1 MNGLLPEVIRDAVEA
16 KSLYGA
22 STSFGLVSL
31 ALLVILLVESEGLRV
46 ARTRSTTASALS
58 AVAVPLLVAVMLTI
72 AARVA
77 ALL

>member
-1 MNGLLPEVIRDAVEA
+1 MNGLLPEVIREAVEA

-31 ALLVILLVESEGLRV
+31 AVLVIVLLESEGLRV
-46 ARTRSTTASALS
+46 ARSRSTTASALS
-58 AVAVPLLVAVMLTI
+58 AVAVPLFIAVMLTI